1 MANKISAGSYDL
13 NKWLYGGYETDV
25 ITMIAG
31 PPGSGKTN
39 FVILAA
45 CSQAKKGNKVIISGG
60 LTPDNVSKVLKY
72 KPYAIDVASGVEKT
86 PGKKDKVLVNKF
98 IEEVKR

>member
-1 MANKISAGSYDL
+1 MAKEKVSTGSYDL
-13 NKWLYGGYETDV
+13 NKWLYGGYEKDI

-45 CSQAKKGNKVIISGG
+45 CSQAKKGNKVIVYRYRGRISA
-60 LTPDNVSKVLKY
+60 LK
-72 KPYAIDVASGVEKT
+72 E
-86 PGKKDKVLVNKF
+86 
-98 IEEVKR
+98 